1 VDRDFFSTEKLRN
14 SPPPTLFF
22 SLGSNGKEAL
32 PHFLFFLSEEH
43 VRLTLCFIFY
53 FIFLKEVASC
63 FGKRSF
69 GLSLVF
75 FFFFTIRAAFH
86 LKGRAAPLN
95 FFVIY
100 FLLYFIFYFLWT

>member
-75 FFFFTIRAAFH
+75 FFFLLAVQPFT
-86 LKGRAAPLN
+86 
-95 FFVIY
+95 
-100 FLLYFIFYFLWT
+100 